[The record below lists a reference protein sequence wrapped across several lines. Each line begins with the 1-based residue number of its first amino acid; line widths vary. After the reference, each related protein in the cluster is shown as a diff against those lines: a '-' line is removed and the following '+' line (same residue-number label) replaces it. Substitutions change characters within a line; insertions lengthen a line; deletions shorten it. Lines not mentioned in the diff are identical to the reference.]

1 MEKKYI
7 ANLEYNMKKKRN
19 SLILCGLL
27 FITMAGMMSVFV
39 AVKSYSFVAIF
50 GAFLILPFA
59 ILPSIFKTYPTDN
72 RTILTVTDKTVTVGK
87 ETYKLK
93 DVTKFRVIIT
103 LPYSHI
109 KSENDSALR
118 AARDNKPE
126 DVYYGNLDIV
136 VKDERGK
143 AKVLY
148 TGIDH
153 VIDAAET
160 LISVGVKHYT
170 LSFSI
175 KKQSVECS
183 YDLKKDAMF
192 KAAGEKNG
200 QSKPLTEKEKRK
212 QLL

>member
-7 ANLEYNMKKKRN
+7 ANLEYNIKKKRN

-27 FITMAGMMSVFV
+27 LITMLGMISIFV
-39 AVKSYSFVAIF
+39 AFKNYYIIAFF
-50 GAFLILPFA
+50 GVFLILPFA

-109 KSENDSALR
+109 KSENEAALR
-118 AARDNKPE
+118 EARDNKPE
-126 DVYYGNLDIV
+126 DIYHGNLDLV
-136 VKDERGK
+136 VKDARGK

-153 VIDAAET
+153 VIDATET
-160 LISVGVKHYT
+160 LIFVGVKHYT
-170 LSFSI
+170 LNFSI
-175 KKQSVECS
+175 KKQTVECA

-192 KAAGEKNG
+192 KMAGERK
-200 QSKPLTEKEKRK
+200 QDAKPLTEKEKRK